1 MSAVSFGSIR
11 LELSKALSIDGTF
24 SMECYLETGRLDF
37 CLPSR
42 MEDLLLLRL
51 EARKV
56 QEADPGQGA

>member
-1 MSAVSFGSIR
+1 MSLVSFGSIQ

-24 SMECYLETGRLDF
+24 SMEQLETGRLDF

-42 MEDLLLLRL
+42 MEDSLLLRL
-51 EARKV
+51 ETRKV